1 MRAAIMGAG
10 SLGTIAGA
18 LATLKGADV
27 VLIDANKEHVKAL
40 NENGATITGKMELN
54 VPVKAI
60 TPDQMEGVYDLVMYM
75 VKQTHNETALKQ
87 LLPHLGPDSM
97 VITLQNGVPEDA
109 VAEIVGKERT
119 LGATVGWGATW
130 VKPGVS
136 MLTSEPDKMT
146 YELGEMDS
154 TIKERTKKAAEF
166 LSLSAHTEVVP
177 NLPGIRWTKL
187 LVNATFSGMSAVL
200 GCTFGDV
207 LDNEKA
213 LTCAAHIGNEAIL
226 IARARGIKMEP
237 LQGHDLSVLGFNNKA
252 ERASKFPYYK
262 AIFGPHRALKAS
274 MLQDLEKGLKTE
286 IDAINGVVSEWGKKL
301 GVPTPICDKVVEI
314 VKGCEAGKYTPGFH
328 NLDMFE
334 IPEIPEN

>member
-18 LATLKGADV
+18 LATKNGADV
-27 VLIDANKEHVKAL
+27 VLIDVNKEHVKVL
-40 NENGATITGKMELN
+40 NEKGATITGKLEIT

-60 TPDQMEGVYDLVMYM
+60 LPEQMEGIYDIVMYM
-75 VKQTHNETALKQ
+75 TKQTYNEVALKQ

-109 VAEIVGKERT
+109 VAEIIGAERT

-146 YELGEMDS
+146 YELGELDS
-154 TIKERTKKAAEF
+154 SVRERTHTAAEF
-166 LSLSAHTEVVP
+166 LSLSAETEIVP
-177 NLPGIRWTKL
+177 NLAGIRWTKL
-187 LVNATFSGMSAVL
+187 LVNSTLSGMSAVL
-200 GCTFGDV
+200 GCTFGEV

-213 LTCAAHIGNEAIL
+213 LTCVAHIGNEAIQ
-226 IARARGIKMEP
+226 IAKARGIKMEP
-237 LQGHDLSVLGFNNKA
+237 LQGHDLSVLGFANQA
-252 ERASKFPYYK
+252 ERAAKFPFYK
-262 AIFGPHRALKAS
+262 AIFGPHRMLKAS

-286 IDAINGVVSEWGKKL
+286 IDAIDGVVATWGKKV
-301 GVPTPICDKVVEI
+301 GVPTPIADKVVEI
-314 VKGCEAGKYTPGFH
+314 VKGCETGKYKPSFG
-328 NLDMFE
+328 NLELFE
-334 IPEIPEN
+334 IPEIPEK

>member
-75 VKQTHNETALKQ
+75 VKQTHNEAALKQ

-166 LSLSAHTEVVP
+166 LNLSAHTEVVP

-237 LQGHDLSVLGFNNKA
+237 LQGHDLSVLGFNTKA

-274 MLQDLEKGLKTE
+274 MLQDLEKGFKTE

-314 VKGCEAGKYTPGFH
+314 VKGCEAGKYTPGFQ